1 MVDMNLIRKL
11 TEKDLKS
18 KVQRALKLS
27 EEVGEL
33 AAAILSETD
42 APGCEYKTLDRED
55 VLQEAAD
62 VMIMIHS
69 IIVHYNY
76 TEKEVSDKILEKCK
90 KWENNLKN

>member
-1 MVDMNLIRKL
+1 MVDMDLIRKL

-18 KVQRALKLS
+18 KEQRALKLS

-33 AAAILSETD
+33 AAAILSETN

-69 IIVHYNY
+69 IIVHYGF
-76 TEKEVSDKILEKCK
+76 TKKEVSDKILEKCK
-90 KWENNLKN
+90 KWETNLRN